1 MNRMH
6 IILSMVPRFIVA
18 LIVGALVIL
27 ALQLLTGCVSTAP
40 RAGGDAASRS
50 NGNIAIT
57 VNQHGPARDGT
68 AEFNGKPV
76 TGAVN
81 IIIASNQTSQ
91 DAAKAVDALK
101 AAANVAA
108 TGQGTAKAEGT
119 PTVAAAPIQTGSTP
133 AAVAVIP
140 AVEAVTPDKAPPADT
155 TTEPEPVAAP
165 PPVAPDA
172 HVETATP

>member
-1 MNRMH
+1 MNHTNRKPPAMKTAAPLH
-6 IILSMVPRFIVA
+6 IRLATVLLWLAIAAAFL
-18 LIVGALVIL
+18 LIPV
-27 ALQLLTGCVSTAP
+27 GCVSTAP

-101 AAANVAA
+101 VAANAA
-108 TGQGTAKAEGT
+108 VTGQGTANAEGEPSVTT
-119 PTVAAAPIQTGSTP
+119 PPAPATDP
-133 AAVAVIP
+133 
-140 AVEAVTPDKAPPADT
+140 APPAS
-155 TTEPEPVAAP
+155 EPDAS
-165 PPVAPDA
+165 VAPA
-172 HVETATP
+172 PQPVEPNTP

>member
-1 MNRMH
+1 MKTPR
-6 IILSMVPRFIVA
+6 IIIA
-18 LIVGALVIL
+18 LLFAAI
-27 ALQLLTGCVSTAP
+27 LTGCVSTAP

-68 AEFNGKPV
+68 AEHEGKPV

-108 TGQGTAKAEGT
+108 TGQGTAKAEGEPSVTT
-119 PTVAAAPIQTGSTP
+119 PPAPATDP
-133 AAVAVIP
+133 
-140 AVEAVTPDKAPPADT
+140 APPAS
-155 TTEPEPVAAP
+155 EPDASAAP
-165 PPVAPDA
+165 APQPVEPN
-172 HVETATP
+172 TP